1 MTLLDRKAS
10 RGSVHAA
17 GDSTDHTTANDAQ
30 AQHSYNS
37 NLAKFAEALDKIVVK
52 VLDRSGVS
60 LQTAVQEVQLGARE
74 AAVELSAAD
83 AKSAR
88 VQLQA
93 TVLSYNMK
101 IDQTRKAATVA
112 MNNKAVEMQAQVE
125 AKLRSIKGELESS
138 GPLQEML
145 EENEKLRE
153 QLLQTGSKLERS
165 EAMLAALREALKKSD
180 EHGREA
186 DRNLISARTELGM
199 AGKVVGAALE
209 NLERTRYNLER
220 TRYEQQPMA
229 QQVGELISRYEE
241 LGREAKGAH
250 DELRKQVST
259 LSRQLQDAE
268 AAAEKQKAQMAESM
282 AEVVAARVREVNL
295 SLVKER
301 DDLFERARK
310 AEARLAKEL
319 VPLQM
324 EITQLRG
331 ELEDLQGPLRASLMA
346 SLMACDCM

>member
-1 MTLLDRKAS
+1 MTLLDGKAS

-17 GDSTDHTTANDAQ
+17 GHSTDHTTANDAQ

-52 VLDRSGVS
+52 VLERSGVS

-74 AAVELSAAD
+74 AAVELSTAD

-138 GPLQEML
+138 GPLQEMQ

-186 DRNLISARTELGM
+186 DRKLISARTELGM

-209 NLERTRYNLER
+209 KLER

-268 AAAEKQKAQMAESM
+268 AAAEKQKAKMAESM
-282 AEVVAARVREVNL
+282 AEVVAARVREANQ

-301 DDLFERARK
+301 DDLYERARK
-310 AEARLAKEL
+310 AEARLEKEL

-346 SLMACDCM
+346 SLMACDCV